1 MRNLSYRFNY
11 LMSTDIEIQNVK
23 PMERLIRDLKQNIK
37 LDLKTDFWKKNSF
50 YLEDNDFKFE
60 EC

>member
-1 MRNLSYRFNY
+1 
-11 LMSTDIEIQNVK
+11 MSTDIEIQNVK